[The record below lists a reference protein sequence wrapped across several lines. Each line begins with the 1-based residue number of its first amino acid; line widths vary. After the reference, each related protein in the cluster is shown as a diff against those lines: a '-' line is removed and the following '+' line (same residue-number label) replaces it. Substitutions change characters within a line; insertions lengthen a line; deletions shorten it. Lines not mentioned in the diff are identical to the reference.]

1 MKAIAADI
9 DRDNFRVFLSELDID
24 RTIRVYKALAKLS
37 EEAVTTLNSGM
48 LREFSVFT
56 DRMRPLLLLY
66 LVDPA
71 ATQDSKGVQRVF
83 TKGLKV
89 PVPIFGICLPPPDPS
104 QGGVEAAARE

>member
-1 MKAIAADI
+1 MHMPSNKTQKQEILDLSI
-9 DRDNFRVFLSELDID
+9 GLVNRSRDK
-24 RTIRVYKALAKLS
+24 T
-37 EEAVTTLNSGM
+37 EEGRFKIIQNNHQDTLVGKSGA
-48 LREFSVFT
+48 